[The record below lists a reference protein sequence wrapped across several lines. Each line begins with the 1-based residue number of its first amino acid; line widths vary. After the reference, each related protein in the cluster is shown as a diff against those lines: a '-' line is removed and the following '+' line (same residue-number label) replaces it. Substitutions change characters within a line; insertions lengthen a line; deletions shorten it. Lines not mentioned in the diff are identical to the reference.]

1 MNNELSDFCN
11 RADMVRAGK
20 VTNIN
25 TAVLAE
31 RLHNMLVYLLL
42 CLVWTF
48 IVIAGQQPPSSMTPA
63 ILESK
68 SGGLLVI
75 GGSGGSMITS
85 AVALVT
91 QMNSACM
98 YAHFLVC
105 LHDSLLFGQAIM
117 NHLWLGMTL
126 KDAIATPIVFVD
138 SKNNVNF
145 EPGFDKVK
153 KLHQCFQ

>member
-1 MNNELSDFCN
+1 MSDM
-11 RADMVRAGK
+11 D
-20 VTNIN
+20 
-25 TAVLAE
+25 
-31 RLHNMLVYLLL
+31 
-42 CLVWTF
+42 F

-98 YAHFLVC
+98 YANFLVC
-105 LHDSLLFGQAIM
+105 LHDSLLFGQTIM

-126 KDAIATPIVFVD
+126 KDAIARPIVYVD

-145 EPGFDKVK
+145 ERGFDKVK
-153 KLHQCFQ
+153 KLHQRFYST